1 MENNTIC
8 TRADFARLIGKT
20 RALVTYIFKKYGDRD
35 TIDFNSVDGKVYTVR
50 LMRMRGTKKDLICIV
65 SIVG

>member
-1 MENNTIC
+1 MIC

-20 RALVTYIFKKYGDRD
+20 RALVTYTFNKYGDRD
-35 TIDFNSVDGKVYTVR
+35 LIDFNSVDGKVYTVR
-50 LMRMRGTKKDLICIV
+50 LIRMKGTKKDLICIV